1 MSISRSLRPRPHLR
15 FVLVVLASL
24 LLNAKAAHAQDSAA
38 TADVLF
44 SDARGAMADK
54 KFAAACAKFLESN
67 RLDPAVGTLF
77 NLANCEAQR
86 GQLVTAW
93 TLYRQ
98 VLEKLPPDDSRASVA
113 KTQIQSL
120 D

>member
-1 MSISRSLRPRPHLR
+1 MSSSRSLSTRSQLPV
-15 FVLVVLASL
+15 VLVLVASVW
-24 LLNAKAAHAQDSAA
+24 LNAKTAHAQDPVA

-44 SDARGAMADK
+44 NDARAAMAVKRFDI
-54 KFAAACAKFLESN
+54 ACAKFRESN

-98 VLEKLPPDDSRASVA
+98 GLGKLPPDDSPPSVGKA
-113 KTQIQSL
+113 P
-120 D
+120 

>member
-1 MSISRSLRPRPHLR
+1 MRKAKT
-15 FVLVVLASL
+15 LAEV
-24 LLNAKAAHAQDSAA
+24 
-38 TADVLF
+38 ADVLF
-44 SDARGAMADK
+44 NDARAAMAVK
-54 KFAAACAKFLESN
+54 KFDVACEKFRESN

-98 VLEKLPPDDSRASVA
+98 VLEKLPPDDPRASVA
-113 KTQIQSL
+113 RRSVNRWMGASRV
-120 D
+120 

>member
-1 MSISRSLRPRPHLR
+1 MSISRSLCDRSHLGS
-15 FVLVVLASL
+15 VLMLVSSL
-24 LLNAKAAHAQDSAA
+24 WFHAKVAHAQDAA
-38 TADVLF
+38 ITADVLF
-44 SDARGAMADK
+44 NDARAAMAVKRFDI
-54 KFAAACAKFLESN
+54 ACAKFRESN

-86 GQLVTAW
+86 GQLVTGW

-113 KTQIQSL
+113 KTQI
-120 D
+120 

>member
-1 MSISRSLRPRPHLR
+1 MSISRSRRTGSLPPLGL
-15 FVLVVLASL
+15 VLVASL
-24 LLNAKAAHAQDSAA
+24 FLNAKAAHAQDSAA

-44 SDARGAMADK
+44 NDARAAMAAK
-54 KFAAACAKFLESN
+54 KFDLACAKFRESN

-98 VLEKLPPDDSRASVA
+98 VLEKLPPDD
-113 KTQIQSL
+113 
-120 D
+120 